1 MPRSSDQR
9 PDCGASIRTTHLSS
23 PIRSA
28 IAVTG
33 AMPLSGLASVTDTPW
48 AVVSGCSSPSSSW
61 IAISTGPA
69 RPGDTLMLAIASLR
83 EEGFVGIVGGYHGCG
98 LARSLDP
105 GQRVRRATADALDR
119 KRHVHL
125 TGALERQRY
134 RNLLAFRERC
144 CKTDQH
150 EMPTARLKFHHLAG
164 FNEQASVDRN
174 GHNAL
179 VERHFVNLDF
189 FGGIGRGGQ
198 QTIGLRSLVLDG
210 QITTRNLGAARRGTA
225 PGLRD
230 GEIARRDLSGMN
242 RCLKDGLRWP
252 AIIRSLPRWRG
263 RPGQGRRCP
272 GSKR

>member
-1 MPRSSDQR
+1 MFTVSVADSLMPRSSNQR
-9 PDCGASIRTTHLSS
+9 PDCGASIRTTHLSP

-134 RNLLAFRERC
+134 RTC
-144 CKTDQH
+144 S
-150 EMPTARLKFHHLAG
+150 PS
-164 FNEQASVDRN
+164 AS
-174 GHNAL
+174 
-179 VERHFVNLDF
+179 
-189 FGGIGRGGQ
+189 
-198 QTIGLRSLVLDG
+198 
-210 QITTRNLGAARRGTA
+210 GAARPINMRCRP
-225 PGLRD
+225 PGSNFTILP
-230 GEIARRDLSGMN
+230 ASMN
-242 RCLKDGLRWP
+242 RPPSIGMVIMPLSS
-252 AIIRSLPRWRG
+252 AIS
-263 RPGQGRRCP
+263 
-272 GSKR
+272 

>member
-1 MPRSSDQR
+1 
-9 PDCGASIRTTHLSS
+9 
-23 PIRSA
+23 
-28 IAVTG
+28 
-33 AMPLSGLASVTDTPW
+33 
-48 AVVSGCSSPSSSW
+48 
-61 IAISTGPA
+61 
-69 RPGDTLMLAIASLR
+69 MLAIASLR